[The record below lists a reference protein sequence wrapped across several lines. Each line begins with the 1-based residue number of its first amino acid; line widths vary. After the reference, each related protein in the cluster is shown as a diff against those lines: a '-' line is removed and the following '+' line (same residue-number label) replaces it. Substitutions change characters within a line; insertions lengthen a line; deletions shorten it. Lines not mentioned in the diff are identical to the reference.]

1 MHHHL
6 TELNILSIFI
16 FPRSFLGVSFQ
27 FILYL
32 EPKIPE
38 GRKTLHPMHIVSQK
52 KKQMFMLKWLKEL
65 TCTIIKFGEL
75 SSAAFIAY
83 NQQKFFLLKQRQ
95 KHFTNQ
101 SNIVMQGWKN

>member
-1 MHHHL
+1 
-6 TELNILSIFI
+6 
-16 FPRSFLGVSFQ
+16 
-27 FILYL
+27 
-32 EPKIPE
+32 
-38 GRKTLHPMHIVSQK
+38 
-52 KKQMFMLKWLKEL
+52 MLKWLKEL